1 MPNNFISNGSRLA
14 IVYFDTCLSRKSKY
28 LIDIVSSIR
37 KLQNIVGKARVIPGF
52 ALGRTY
58 MRNWQF
64 AREAQDIVEPFLDQS
79 ISFIFEYV
87 LCEHKTDHGICRQYG
102 SIAELSLQF
111 PRLACHTR
119 NIFFFKSN
127 QWIICLISILPHLG
141 TRLDPHV
148 WLDHTSLRN
157 VDKHKLN
164 NAGIKRQ
171 HCLEASC
178 SANPCRK

>member
-119 NIFFFKSN
+119 NIFFFQIQPMDHLSHFNSTSSRNKVGPT
-127 QWIICLISILPHLG
+127 CLVGPHF
-141 TRLDPHV
+141 
-148 WLDHTSLRN
+148 
-157 VDKHKLN
+157 
-164 NAGIKRQ
+164 
-171 HCLEASC
+171 LEKC
-178 SANPCRK
+178 